1 MGVIHNFNRQVMS
14 NGATISL
21 WRFVKEN
28 WHEGRIA
35 LDRAIGTAARNIELR
50 NVPIED
56 DKVIF
61 MTFNNDYQCNPK
73 YVLEELVRRKSPCHL
88 VWAIN
93 RNSKTDIS
101 QIPPQV
107 EIVRRGTY
115 EFYLALASS
124 RVWVDNALNC
134 LWTPS
139 PKREGQVYINTW
151 HGSMGLKR
159 IGPDTVVDPYW
170 LKAAERVSKAV
181 DYMISDS
188 TFETVVYRTTY
199 FRDANILEYGHPRN
213 DMLVIQDPERQEK
226 LRAQLARRYGFKAS
240 DNLLLYAPTFR
251 DDETEGA
258 HNYDV
263 DFDNVVKALEQRF
276 GGTWRVLSRRHFH
289 NRSMRLNNRYNE
301 MGRVVDVTDYT
312 DMQELLTIADAG
324 LTDYSSWCCDYVL
337 TGRPC
342 FLFVPDYDLY
352 KKGRGLYYQ
361 LEETPF
367 PLAKSNEQLCERIA
381 DFNENTY
388 QEETAVFLGAL
399 GCKEDGHAAER
410 VADLIER
417 AVKEAKAGK

>member
-1 MGVIHNFNRQVMS
+1 MGVIHNFNRQIMS

-21 WRFVKEN
+21 WRFAKEH
-28 WHEGRIA
+28 WHDGRVA
-35 LDRAIGTAARNIELR
+35 VDRSIGYVARKIELR

-56 DKVIF
+56 DKVMF
-61 MTFNNDYQCNPK
+61 MTFNNAYQCNPR
-73 YVLEELVRRKSPCHL
+73 YVLEELVRRKSKCHL

-93 RNSKTDIS
+93 RNGKTDIS
-101 QIPPQV
+101 QIPPGV

-170 LKAAERVSKAV
+170 LKAADRVSKAV

-213 DMLVIQDPERQEK
+213 DMLVMQDDEFKEK
-226 LRAQLARRYGFKAS
+226 LRGKIAKQYGFNSNDK
-240 DNLLLYAPTFR
+240 LLLYAPTFR
-251 DDETEGA
+251 DDETENPD
-258 HNYDV
+258 NYDV
-263 DFDNVVKALEQRF
+263 DFDSAVQALEKRF

-301 MGRVVDVTDYT
+301 LDRVTDVTNYGN
-312 DMQELLTIADAG
+312 MQELLLIADAG

-342 FLFVPDYDLY
+342 FLFVPDYEVY
-352 KKGRGLYYQ
+352 KKGRGLYYN
-361 LEETPF
+361 LEDTPF
-367 PLAKSNEQLCERIA
+367 PLAFNNGQLRDQIL
-381 DFNENTY
+381 DFNEDAY
-388 QEETAVFLGAL
+388 QEESTVFLNAL
-399 GCKEDGHAAER
+399 GCREDGHASER
-410 VADLIER
+410 VADLIEKSI
-417 AVKEAKAGK
+417 KEGKASK